1 MDQAVTEKTKKKEIK
16 NKTLSMV
23 YRFRSLEIQET
34 NINKHLAYDAALI
47 LDENKYIKKQTM
59 CQGIAPSLLHSC

>member
-1 MDQAVTEKTKKKEIK
+1 
-16 NKTLSMV
+16 MV